1 MVGITRRKVII
12 VTTNSRKEKIPE
24 PTVPQGTADFF
35 FWRAKC
41 QEFNQISW
49 CAQNAHLSREKHSER
64 VLRPS
69 CNKGC
74 QLVHESLGEKRE
86 ARGLPLYSKHK
97 NWEPMVYSK
106 SLNHPAGTRVH
117 QGTPQNTPSLAPA
130 RQIPI

>member
-41 QEFNQISW
+41 HEFNQISW

-86 ARGLPLYSKHK
+86 VRGLPLYSKHK
-97 NWEPMVYSK
+97 NWEP
-106 SLNHPAGTRVH
+106 TWI
-117 QGTPQNTPSLAPA
+117 QGSRPRRSWKMYKVGFEDTKKA
-130 RQIPI
+130 RTG